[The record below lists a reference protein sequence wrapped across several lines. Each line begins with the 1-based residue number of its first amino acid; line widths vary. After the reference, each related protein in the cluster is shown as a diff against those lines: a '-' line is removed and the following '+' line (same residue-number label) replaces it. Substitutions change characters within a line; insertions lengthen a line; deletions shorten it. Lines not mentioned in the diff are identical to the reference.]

1 MTKQEENLSGFELPS
16 ETDEK
21 QPSRLERAAF
31 REPRKP
37 REPKKAKELREPR
50 DEERCNGFQS
60 TIEYEISDAAQQDPK
75 QGKTPDVN
83 DPKED
88 PDGSQQ
94 AMKPTKTPGDSQL
107 AIKSANTPGSC
118 QQVIKPAKTPDGS
131 QQAIKPPKTPGDY
144 QLPMKPAKTPGSS
157 QLATK
162 PNNTPADTQPARKTS
177 LCEAKADESEPA
189 DDQFHSMQED
199 GDENNRH
206 NSTSTH
212 GKHLAKVRP
221 H

>member
-1 MTKQEENLSGFELPS
+1 MGYGCRKSNTGGDRCDFYVLFPNHFQPLQEQLMTKQEENLSGFELPS

-37 REPKKAKELREPR
+37 RKPKKAKELREPR

-107 AIKSANTPGSC
+107 AIKPG
-118 QQVIKPAKTPDGS
+118 Q
-131 QQAIKPPKTPGDY
+131 
-144 QLPMKPAKTPGSS
+144 TPGSS
-157 QLATK
+157 QLLAK
-162 PNNTPADTQPARKTS
+162 PDQTPDDAQPAVKTF
-177 LCEAKADESEPA
+177 LCEAKYDESEPA
-189 DDQFHSMQED
+189 DDQVHSMQED
-199 GDENNRH
+199 GDENNH
-206 NSTSTH
+206 HHSTSTH
-212 GKHLAKVRP
+212 GKHSAEFRP
-221 H
+221 HRMLMML